1 MLGRL
6 GSFVP
11 AVITF
16 VLLCALVAVAR
27 PMSSSPSVEH
37 LAWQPAG
44 ELAAPRAYGSAVA
57 LITGDILVFG
67 GLDRDDPRVVSSTTE
82 LFDPVNGR
90 TRVLSQLLPG
100 RVNLSATVGLGGRV
114 VVAGGSEWAGD
125 HWQVTDRVD
134 VFIPQERRW
143 VHGRPMLQ
151 ARTGQRATA
160 LSDGLILVTGGTD
173 RSRPIGTPVI
183 SATYPAPLSHAAPIP
198 HHRRD

>member
-16 VLLCALVAVAR
+16 VLLSALVVLAR

-57 LITGDILVFG
+57 LMTGDILVFG

-100 RVNLSATVGLGGRV
+100 RVNLSATVGWGG
-114 VVAGGSEWAGD
+114 AGAAAGRAGWGGG
-125 HWQVTDRVD
+125 HWR
-134 VFIPQERRW
+134 
-143 VHGRPMLQ
+143 G
-151 ARTGQRATA
+151 A
-160 LSDGLILVTGGTD
+160 
-173 RSRPIGTPVI
+173 
-183 SATYPAPLSHAAPIP
+183 
-198 HHRRD
+198 

>member
-1 MLGRL
+1 MT
-6 GSFVP
+6 
-11 AVITF
+11 AA
-16 VLLCALVAVAR
+16 LLAGLVAIAR
-27 PMSSSPSVEH
+27 PAPSAESSEH

-114 VVAGGSEWAGD
+114 VVAGRLAEDA
-125 HWQVTDRVD
+125 
-134 VFIPQERRW
+134 RR
-143 VHGRPMLQ
+143 RP
-151 ARTGQRATA
+151 G
-160 LSDGLILVTGGTD
+160 
-173 RSRPIGTPVI
+173 
-183 SATYPAPLSHAAPIP
+183 
-198 HHRRD
+198 

>member
-16 VLLCALVAVAR
+16 VLLSALVVLAR
-27 PMSSSPSVEH
+27 PVSSSPSVEH

-82 LFDPVNGR
+82 LFDPVSGR

-100 RVNLSATVGLGGRV
+100 RVNLSATVGMGGRV

-125 HWQVTDRVD
+125 HWQVTDRVG

-143 VHGRPMLQ
+143 IHRRPMLQ
-151 ARTGQRATA
+151 ARTRQRATA
-160 LSDGLILVTGGTD
+160 LRD
-173 RSRPIGTPVI
+173 RRLLLTRRLDRP
-183 SATYPAPLSHAAPIP
+183 PA
-198 HHRRD
+198 HRPDPNLR